1 MSENQQNTIVI
12 PAQPDKDIDW
22 FLRLLVQTVNGT
34 ETFYTITL
42 NVGGLLVSGEL
53 IGGHKYFEGISEELK
68 KAGLDI
74 EGVGLIKSLGDR
86 YIKERE
92 QEQDSESKTFMPPVC
107 IHLRNARIF
116 HPAGTPIPTSS
127 SIWWRGRL
135 NAVDGFSLGA
145 LSVE

>member
-1 MSENQQNTIVI
+1 MSENQQNTIII

-22 FLRLLVQTVNGT
+22 FLRFLVQTVNGT
-34 ETFYTITL
+34 EISYTITL

-68 KAGLDI
+68 KAGLDS
-74 EGVGLIKSLGDR
+74 EGAGLIKSLGDY
-86 YIKERE
+86 YIKDRE
-92 QEQDSESKTFMPPVC
+92 EEQDSASKTFKPPVC
-107 IHLRNARIF
+107 IHLRNAQIF
-116 HPAGTPIPTSS
+116 HPGGTPIPTNH

-145 LSVE
+145 VSVG

>member
-1 MSENQQNTIVI
+1 MSENQQNTMVL

-22 FLRLLVQTVNGT
+22 FLRFLVQTVNGT

-53 IGGHKYFEGISEELK
+53 IGGHKYFEGISDELK
-68 KAGLDI
+68 KAGLDN
-74 EGVGLIKSLGDR
+74 EGAGLIKSLGDH

-92 QEQDSESKTFMPPVC
+92 QEQESDSKIFKPPVY

-116 HPAGTPIPTSS
+116 HPGGTLIPTNR

-135 NAVDGFSLGA
+135 NAIDGFSLGI
-145 LSVE
+145 LSDG